1 MQKCHAPV
9 RRQIDTVATRVLI
22 NDDAAPHSLAITWAR
37 SRLKRGEARGPRLG
51 SSCLR
56 RRFARAAAGG
66 DTGQRLET
74 CTPAARS
81 SRVPSELP
89 APDFCR
95 SSPPPPT
102 GCSLSLR
109 EQCERRCDEQKRDR
123 EMNIRN
129 SMNAECRKQRSTMTT
144 RDERVAEGEN
154 NFRMPPTPFIEE
166 MRTTMPRA
174 YLLLTATA
182 TAIVT

>member
-1 MQKCHAPV
+1 M
-9 RRQIDTVATRVLI
+9 RRQIDTMATRVLI

-51 SSCLR
+51 SRCLR

-81 SRVPSELP
+81 SRVRSELP

-95 SSPPPPT
+95 SSPPPPAEDHRCLARPACGLNET
-102 GCSLSLR
+102 RR
-109 EQCERRCDEQKRDR
+109 ERETRGDEFGECGSAHGDYR
-123 EMNIRN
+123 ESARARGRVNVMICLTSRIFFYWVR
-129 SMNAECRKQRSTMTT
+129 SSEKQNT
-144 RDERVAEGEN
+144 
-154 NFRMPPTPFIEE
+154 F
-166 MRTTMPRA
+166 
-174 YLLLTATA
+174 YLYLK
-182 TAIVT
+182 IVR